1 LVAGYLVILEPF
13 SITVNARHHYEPRE
27 RTKSHAAGLCAM
39 FTVRP
44 IQIVHSAALYMHTL
58 ICTYMKNISLRDEVY
73 EELSRLKREGES
85 FSDVILRLIRG
96 NRERSL
102 EILRRYAGKL
112 KDSDIEEIIME
123 ERRGFWVREFD
134 L

>member
-1 LVAGYLVILEPF
+1 
-13 SITVNARHHYEPRE
+13 
-27 RTKSHAAGLCAM
+27 
-39 FTVRP
+39 
-44 IQIVHSAALYMHTL
+44 
-58 ICTYMKNISLRDEVY
+58 MKNISLRDEVY

-85 FSDVILRLIRG
+85 FSDVIMRLLRR

-112 KDSDIEEIIME
+112 KGSDIEEIIME
-123 ERRGFWVREFD
+123 ERRRFRVRELD

>member
-1 LVAGYLVILEPF
+1 MPYPDHPLTSFIYLH
-13 SITVNARHHYEPRE
+13 ITYTH
-27 RTKSHAAGLCAM
+27 
-39 FTVRP
+39 
-44 IQIVHSAALYMHTL
+44 
-58 ICTYMKNISLRDEVY
+58 MKNISLRDEVY

-85 FSDVILRLIRG
+85 FSDVILRLLRR

-123 ERRGFWVREFD
+123 ERGRFRVREF
-134 L
+134 

>member
-1 LVAGYLVILEPF
+1 
-13 SITVNARHHYEPRE
+13 
-27 RTKSHAAGLCAM
+27 
-39 FTVRP
+39 
-44 IQIVHSAALYMHTL
+44 
-58 ICTYMKNISLRDEVY
+58 MKNISLRDEVY

-85 FSDVILRLIRG
+85 FSDVILRLLRR

-123 ERRGFWVREFD
+123 ERGRFRVREF
-134 L
+134 

>member
-1 LVAGYLVILEPF
+1 
-13 SITVNARHHYEPRE
+13 
-27 RTKSHAAGLCAM
+27 
-39 FTVRP
+39 
-44 IQIVHSAALYMHTL
+44 
-58 ICTYMKNISLRDEVY
+58 MKNISLRDEVY

-85 FSDVILRLIRG
+85 FSDVILRLLRR

-102 EILRRYAGKL
+102 EVLRRYAGKL

-123 ERRGFWVREFD
+123 ERGRFRVREFD

>member
-1 LVAGYLVILEPF
+1 
-13 SITVNARHHYEPRE
+13 
-27 RTKSHAAGLCAM
+27 
-39 FTVRP
+39 
-44 IQIVHSAALYMHTL
+44 
-58 ICTYMKNISLRDEVY
+58 MKNISLRDEVY

>member
-1 LVAGYLVILEPF
+1 
-13 SITVNARHHYEPRE
+13 
-27 RTKSHAAGLCAM
+27 
-39 FTVRP
+39 
-44 IQIVHSAALYMHTL
+44 
-58 ICTYMKNISLRDEVY
+58 MKNISLRDEVY

-85 FSDVILRLIRG
+85 FSDVIIRLLRR

-112 KDSDIEEIIME
+112 KGSDIEEIIME
-123 ERRGFWVREFD
+123 ERRRFRVRELD

>member
-1 LVAGYLVILEPF
+1 MYTSLYP
-13 SITVNARHHYEPRE
+13 SP
-27 RTKSHAAGLCAM
+27 
-39 FTVRP
+39 
-44 IQIVHSAALYMHTL
+44 ALYSLH
-58 ICTYMKNISLRDEVY
+58 ITYTHMKNISLRDEVY

-85 FSDVILRLIRG
+85 FSDVILRLLRK

-112 KDSDIEEIIME
+112 KDSGIEEIIMG
-123 ERRGFWVREFD
+123 ERARFRVRDFD